1 MPFVN
6 RQPAQPWPD
15 FVCLSRFSVR
25 LVPESPDG
33 NKMDVGRITCDLRV
47 NVLAAFALL
56 FAIGS
61 DALAGGGRGSFIP
74 PVDKERTALL
84 PYAGQG
90 YA

>member
-1 MPFVN
+1 MGTYY
-6 RQPAQPWPD
+6 
-15 FVCLSRFSVR
+15 S
-25 LVPESPDG
+25 
-33 NKMDVGRITCDLRV
+33 RV

-61 DALAGGGRGSFIP
+61 DALAGGGRCSFIP